1 MEVPF
6 SGIKHVS
13 LIEPEQDGE
22 VQTLRIE
29 LLVRGGLNVPLD
41 VRKSDEIAERVR
53 AAVQAYKR

>member
-1 MEVPF
+1 VEVPF

-29 LLVRGGLNVPLD
+29 LLVRGELNVPLD